1 MRTISSLVKARR
13 STRRS
18 KMTKWLRSPCILMK
32 GRSLAPCLS
41 FPLFIFVN
49 TFIVPTIEYRT
60 ALRPPGLVAQAR
72 RNVSPQR
79 AEQEVC
85 RAAGFLVLR
94 NVRYI
99 RLRICLSRAPDAGI
113 GTPCRDHRGEG
124 AALTEE
130 SMKDRE
136 FREWSRR
143 AADWGADYRA
153 SLRERPV
160 RPRIEP
166 GTVFHSLE
174 SAPPERAESMEAI
187 FADFEQ
193 KIVPGMTHWQHP
205 RFFA

>member
-1 MRTISSLVKARR
+1 MAPPARPSGPGGSMVSSCSPPTPMAGSQMRTISSLVKARR

-94 NVRYI
+94 NARYI

-153 SLRERPV
+153 SLRSEEHTSELQSRENLV
-160 RPRIEP
+160 CR
-166 GTVFHSLE
+166 
-174 SAPPERAESMEAI
+174 
-187 FADFEQ
+187 
-193 KIVPGMTHWQHP
+193 
-205 RFFA
+205 